1 MASRRYKTF
10 VFQIIESADFTIF
23 YPGGHALVDLFKSLI
38 NFSFQVGYD
47 TEISGDILYMVGGTH
62 SFPGD
67 QRLFF
72 VAAAV
77 KNKGKKNEK
86 YYVRFFSHIY

>member
-1 MASRRYKTF
+1 
-10 VFQIIESADFTIF
+10 
-23 YPGGHALVDLFKSLI
+23 
-38 NFSFQVGYD
+38 
-47 TEISGDILYMVGGTH
+47 MVGGTH
-62 SFPGD
+62 GFPGD

-86 YYVRFFSHIY
+86 CSVQYFLHTKSRQAGTKKEKLKIED